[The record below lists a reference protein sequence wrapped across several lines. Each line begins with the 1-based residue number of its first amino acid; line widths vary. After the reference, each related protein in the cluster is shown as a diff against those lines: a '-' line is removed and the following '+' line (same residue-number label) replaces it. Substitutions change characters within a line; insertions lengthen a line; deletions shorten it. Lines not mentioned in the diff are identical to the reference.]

1 MDPHGHPVSPQAKVL
16 RRKLTFRLLRDWLI
30 FTAAFAI
37 CALLLNATVVPK
49 AADAVADATSEWVY
63 WNKADYPPA
72 ACLDL
77 LDATILSAAGS
88 WQNTD
93 ELEALSQA
101 AEERGMLISQKGDSS
116 QNADILIEQASDL
129 GPYASLEDI
138 PAEAPVLVSI
148 EGAAPEWTTLN
159 ALQGQAIARANAFDA
174 KGTWQILDAGQTIE
188 GRDLATYLFLRG
200 LKIPVAVTLYLL
212 GCIIVVLHGYQRA
225 LRPFDALSG
234 AVAGLL
240 ADRTRPVKLPPDLLI
255 TPDELNTVRLTAL
268 ADERAAKAAEQ
279 RKDELVAYLAH
290 DLKTPL
296 TSLIGYL
303 SLLEE
308 APDLPDGTRVRYV
321 GTSLQKAERLEGLVD
336 ELFEITRY
344 NLHAMPVERQNVD
357 ARVLCLQVADE
368 LFPAASAK
376 DVAVEVDAPEG
387 MSIFVDPEKLAR
399 ALGNVVRNAVAFA
412 ETGTD
417 VSLKAQKTEEHVS
430 FTVSDH
436 GREISPEHLERI
448 FEKFYRED
456 AARNAA
462 SGNSGLG
469 LAIAKEIMEAHQG
482 SITAASAEGVTTFT
496 LTLPA

>member
-1 MDPHGHPVSPQAKVL
+1 M
-16 RRKLTFRLLRDWLI
+16 
-30 FTAAFAI
+30 
-37 CALLLNATVVPK
+37 
-49 AADAVADATSEWVY
+49 
-63 WNKADYPPA
+63 
-72 ACLDL
+72 
-77 LDATILSAAGS
+77 
-88 WQNTD
+88 
-93 ELEALSQA
+93 
-101 AEERGMLISQKGDSS
+101 
-116 QNADILIEQASDL
+116 
-129 GPYASLEDI
+129 
-138 PAEAPVLVSI
+138 
-148 EGAAPEWTTLN
+148 
-159 ALQGQAIARANAFDA
+159 
-174 KGTWQILDAGQTIE
+174 
-188 GRDLATYLFLRG
+188 
-200 LKIPVAVTLYLL
+200 
-212 GCIIVVLHGYQRA
+212 
-225 LRPFDALSG
+225 
-234 AVAGLL
+234 
-240 ADRTRPVKLPPDLLI
+240 
-255 TPDELNTVRLTAL
+255 
-268 ADERAAKAAEQ
+268 
-279 RKDELVAYLAH
+279 
-290 DLKTPL
+290 
-296 TSLIGYL
+296 
-303 SLLEE
+303 
-308 APDLPDGTRVRYV
+308 RYV

-456 AARNAA
+456 AARNTT